1 MAANPQP
8 ALSGFARALVQH
20 GRLSEADAI
29 ACTRQGTEG
38 ANAFIFESAE
48 RGLISIASLARFAA
62 DTFGYPL
69 LDIAA
74 FDKSMLS
81 ADAVDRKLMQKH
93 QVVALAQRQNRITL
107 ALADPSNMRVLDE
120 IRFQTGLQLDLVI
133 AEADKLKRLVETLS
147 ESATDKLKE
156 LNSDNFDMGLLK
168 LETQG
173 ESREEVE
180 DTSEVDDAPVV
191 RFIQKVL
198 IDAIAE
204 GASVRRTRT
213 KRSTLSGTFTRAKCS
228 PPVPVSRTVTARLR
242 QV

>member
-29 ACTRQGTEG
+29 ACTRHGTEG
-38 ANAFIFESAE
+38 ANAFIFESAK

-133 AEADKLKRLVETLS
+133 AEADKVES
-147 ESATDKLKE
+147 G
-156 LNSDNFDMGLLK
+156 F
-168 LETQG
+168 
-173 ESREEVE
+173 VF
-180 DTSEVDDAPVV
+180 EVD
-191 RFIQKVL
+191 
-198 IDAIAE
+198 
-204 GASVRRTRT
+204 
-213 KRSTLSGTFTRAKCS
+213 S
-228 PPVPVSRTVTARLR
+228 PDESEED
-242 QV
+242 